1 MEEGSIARVC
11 LIHLGRK
18 RSFVLYTYPFSYK
31 RSFGTRIYAMT
42 GDRHEGMYYKHFRHG
57 IGTYVWSNGDKY
69 VGNWRLGKVRMMESH
84 NVEIQVLGTLFL

>member
-1 MEEGSIARVC
+1 
-11 LIHLGRK
+11 
-18 RSFVLYTYPFSYK
+18 
-31 RSFGTRIYAMT
+31 MT